1 MGVRGKKEKYERDG
15 SLVGGR
21 RYKRNGSEGG
31 GLRRLFSP
39 ILLLCRFEKR
49 GLI

>member
-31 GLRRLFSP
+31 GVKTL
-39 ILLLCRFEKR
+39 ILSY
-49 GLI
+49 IVVV